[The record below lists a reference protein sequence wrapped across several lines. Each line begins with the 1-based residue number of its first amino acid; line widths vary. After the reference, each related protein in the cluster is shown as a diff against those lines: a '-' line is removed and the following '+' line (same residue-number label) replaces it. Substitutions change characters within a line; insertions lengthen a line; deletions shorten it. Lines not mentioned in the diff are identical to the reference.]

1 MPGSMCSVDNIWVT
15 GKSGS
20 LGNNMGTESLGD
32 FRGILVGT
40 SVYPKFFH
48 LYKALMGIVSKV
60 LMYESII
67 EIVARAVYTWLN
79 NVVQKIK
86 VRMILLYDVYIN
98 VFKFVFV
105 SGIDIE
111 SASLGVSEGARLEFL
126 MGGSKE
132 STIHL

>member
-98 VFKFVFV
+98 VFKFFLLVV
-105 SGIDIE
+105 LTVKVRPWE
-111 SASLGVSEGARLEFL
+111 SLKVQG
-126 MGGSKE
+126 
-132 STIHL
+132 